1 MLWFRN
7 LQLYRLSPDHAL
19 KAETI
24 AEALAKRPWLP
35 CGTHDLFSQGWVPPA
50 RFAPDLMV
58 FASQDAVLVT
68 LKTEEK
74 ILPGPVIKEEVD
86 ERIARIEA
94 EENRRVGRKE
104 AKDIKERVTEELIP
118 KAFSRSR
125 SQRALIDLQAG
136 LVLVESASSAKAE
149 QLLSILRETL
159 GSLPTR
165 LINTQTT
172 PQTAMTLWLENPAEG
187 VFDLGQDAELREPG
201 DGGAI
206 ARLTRQALD
215 TPEVLHH
222 LETGKLVAK
231 LALSWEDKLAF
242 QLTEKLEI
250 KRLTMLDVLQDQL
263 KDADG
268 QDQQALFEGSF
279 ALTVGELR
287 LFVPVLIEALGGEM
301 PTA

>member
-7 LQLYRLSPDHAL
+7 LQIYRLSPDHAL
-19 KAETI
+19 SAASI
-24 AEALAKRPWLP
+24 ADALAKRPWLP
-35 CGTHDLFSQGWVPPA
+35 CGTHDLFTQGWVPPT
-50 RFAPDLMV
+50 RFAPDLM
-58 FASQDAVLVT
+58 AWERQDAVLVT

-86 ERIARIEA
+86 ERIAKIEA

-104 AKDIKERVTEELIP
+104 AKELKERVTDELIP

-125 SQRALIDLQAG
+125 SQRAIIDLQAG
-136 LVLVESASSAKAE
+136 LVLVESASAAKAE

-165 LINTQTT
+165 LVNTQTT

-201 DGGAI
+201 DGGAV

-231 LALSWEDKLAF
+231 LALSWDDKLAF

-250 KRLTMLDVLQDQL
+250 KRLTMLDVLQEQL

-268 QDQQALFEGSF
+268 HDQQALFEGSF
-279 ALTVGELR
+279 ALTIGELR
-287 LFVPVLIEALGGEM
+287 QFVPVLIEALGGEM
-301 PTA
+301 PS